1 MVVVFQRK
9 VRGESDCFKLI
20 GMQQKLKYLIMTK
33 VCTSLNAQDIEPQSA
48 EPGIYSSR
56 GLLLLAKNRKPG
68 ATARMGSPVL
78 HNIGLEKCCLVRV
91 LISVAG
97 FG

>member
-9 VRGESDCFKLI
+9 VRGESDCFELI
-20 GMQQKLKYLIMTK
+20 GMQQKLKYLIIK

-56 GLLLLAKNRKPG
+56 GLLLLSKNRKPG

-78 HNIGLEKCCLVRV
+78 DNIGLEKCCLGRV